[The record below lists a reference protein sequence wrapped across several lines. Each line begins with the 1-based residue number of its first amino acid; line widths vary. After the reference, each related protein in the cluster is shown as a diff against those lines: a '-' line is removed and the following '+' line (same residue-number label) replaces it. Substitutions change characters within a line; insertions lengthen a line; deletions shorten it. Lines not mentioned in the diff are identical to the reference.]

1 MDNLKNIAS
10 KNIIY
15 LRKRSQMTQ
24 LELGEKL
31 NYSDKAIS
39 KWERAE
45 AIPDA
50 YILKQMSELF
60 HVSVDYILTDHSNEE
75 ETPETPAPLRYYNH
89 MTIKKIT
96 IVGIW
101 TLAILIFTI
110 FWALG
115 YREWLIFV
123 YTLPISLIVLLV
135 LNSIWGN
142 RKNNFYIISGLVWSI
157 IAAIYLSFF
166 KYNLWLLFILGIPS
180 EMIIY
185 LSFKIP
191 QE

>member
-1 MDNLKNIAS
+1 
-10 KNIIY
+10 
-15 LRKRSQMTQ
+15 MTQ
-24 LELGEKL
+24 FELGKKL

-39 KWERAE
+39 KWERGE

-60 HVSVDYILTDHSNEE
+60 HVSVDYILTDHSSEE
-75 ETPETPAPLRYYNH
+75 EKIAPSRHNNY
-89 MTIKKIT
+89 MTITKIS
-96 IVGIW
+96 IVGVW
-101 TLAILIFTI
+101 TLAIFIFII

-115 YREWLIFV
+115 YIEWLIFV

-142 RKNNFYIISGLVWSI
+142 SKNNFYIISGLVWSI
-157 IAAIYLSFF
+157 IVAIYMSFF

-180 EMIIY
+180 EIIIY
-185 LSFKIP
+185 LCFKISRK
-191 QE
+191 

>member
-1 MDNLKNIAS
+1 
-10 KNIIY
+10 
-15 LRKRSQMTQ
+15 MTQ

-45 AIPDA
+45 SIPDA

-60 HVSVDYILTDHSNEE
+60 HVSVDYILNDHSNEE
-75 ETPETPAPLRYYNH
+75 EKIAPSSDINH
-89 MTIKKIT
+89 VTITKIS

-101 TLAILIFTI
+101 TFAIFIFSI

-115 YREWLIFV
+115 YIEWMIFV

-135 LNSIWGN
+135 LNSLWGN
-142 RKNNFYIISGLVWSI
+142 CKNNFYIISGLVWSI
-157 IAAIYLSFF
+157 IVVVYMLFF
-166 KYNLWLLFILGIPS
+166 KYNLWLFFILGIPS
-180 EMIIY
+180 EIIIY
-185 LSFKIP
+185 LCFKIHKK
-191 QE
+191 

>member
-1 MDNLKNIAS
+1 MDDLKNIAS

-45 AIPDA
+45 SIPDA

-75 ETPETPAPLRYYNH
+75 EETPAPPKYINH
-89 MTIKKIT
+89 TTIKKIT

-101 TLAILIFTI
+101 TLAILVFTI

-157 IAAIYLSFF
+157 IAAIYMSFL

-180 EMIIY
+180 EIIIY